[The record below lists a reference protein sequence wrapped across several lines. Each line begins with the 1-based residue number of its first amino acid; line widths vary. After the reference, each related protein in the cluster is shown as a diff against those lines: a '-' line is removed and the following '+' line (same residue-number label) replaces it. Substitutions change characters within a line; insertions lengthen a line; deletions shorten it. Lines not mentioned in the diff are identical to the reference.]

1 MGVCVYVCVDAF
13 LTYRATQTPLPL
25 SKRLNCVLIS
35 CCEFPSRNPTSP
47 LDCRA
52 ADRFPLLL
60 FLLLPALYVTFPAL
74 SSRFF
79 YASVDVH
86 GTATQVRT
94 TSEGEREL
102 GSGSAGGRWP
112 GIGETTRRGVC
123 LCWEPED
130 WTVDLFILRILDR
143 GGARITSHGT
153 KPAFFHVIRRFV
165 SPGVL
170 TPVRGG
176 KKKRGKREHGGAHLT
191 DERQE
196 YTRVPVHQLH
206 QHRR

>member
-1 MGVCVYVCVDAF
+1 MGVCVSFLIAVDICCRYIHPLQLFKDFLVGVCVCVGVYVCVDAF

-60 FLLLPALYVTFPAL
+60 FLLLRALYVTFPAL

-94 TSEGEREL
+94 TSEREREL
-102 GSGSAGGRWP
+102 GSAGGRWP
-112 GIGETTRRGVC
+112 GIGETTRRGC
-123 LCWEPED
+123 LSLLG
-130 WTVDLFILRILDR
+130 TGGLD
-143 GGARITSHGT
+143 GG
-153 KPAFFHVIRRFV
+153 FV
-165 SPGVL
+165 YSPDFGSW
-170 TPVRGG
+170 GG
-176 KKKRGKREHGGAHLT
+176 
-191 DERQE
+191 
-196 YTRVPVHQLH
+196 
-206 QHRR
+206 

>member
-1 MGVCVYVCVDAF
+1 M
-13 LTYRATQTPLPL
+13 
-25 SKRLNCVLIS
+25 
-35 CCEFPSRNPTSP
+35 
-47 LDCRA
+47 
-52 ADRFPLLL
+52 
-60 FLLLPALYVTFPAL
+60 
-74 SSRFF
+74 
-79 YASVDVH
+79 
-86 GTATQVRT
+86 
-94 TSEGEREL
+94 
-102 GSGSAGGRWP
+102 
-112 GIGETTRRGVC
+112 
-123 LCWEPED
+123 
-130 WTVDLFILRILDR
+130 DLFILRILDR
-143 GGARITSHGT
+143 GGGARITSHGT

>member
-1 MGVCVYVCVDAF
+1 MISAADISILFSFSRISSWACVCVLVCMDAF

-102 GSGSAGGRWP
+102 GSGSAGGRTLAGYWRDDAA
-112 GIGETTRRGVC
+112 GVSVFVGNRRTGRWIC
-123 LCWEPED
+123 LFSGFWI
-130 WTVDLFILRILDR
+130 V
-143 GGARITSHGT
+143 GGLG
-153 KPAFFHVIRRFV
+153 
-165 SPGVL
+165 
-170 TPVRGG
+170 
-176 KKKRGKREHGGAHLT
+176 
-191 DERQE
+191 
-196 YTRVPVHQLH
+196 
-206 QHRR
+206 